1 MSVLLT
7 HLFNHSAYRPLETE
21 RFGYGC
27 CRVPASLF
35 LGAIFST
42 AAAAAKEPIGG
53 VWCCYCRRCS
63 LLLQQEQRRPIIGT
77 AAHSLLMFMVGMILR
92 IECVT
97 DEGDVFVMNEQNVS
111 CAGIVFVL
119 KHFPAVAYCTKLV
132 QI

>member
-1 MSVLLT
+1 MAVAEYQRHYSWK
-7 HLFNHSAYRPLETE
+7 
-21 RFGYGC
+21 
-27 CRVPASLF
+27 LF
-35 LGAIFST
+35 LAPLLLLPK
-42 AAAAAKEPIGG
+42 KEPIGG